1 MLGWFATNTLP
12 RVAAPKNEN
21 QYMAANVNIVVGCH

>member
-1 MLGWFATNTLP
+1 MLGRFATNTSP
-12 RVAAPKNEN
+12 CVAAPKIEN